1 MGCLFIDM
9 CESEWL
15 LGKWNGKLDFSEAVY
30 WRVNLNMLKVYF
42 KSAAGFKGG
51 LSPQNEANL
60 LFCKKN
66 KVELNDSVFKEK
78 DSWLLW
84 GGDEVSKVLTWV
96 TV

>member
-1 MGCLFIDM
+1 
-9 CESEWL
+9 
-15 LGKWNGKLDFSEAVY
+15 
-30 WRVNLNMLKVYF
+30 MLKVYF

-78 DSWLLW
+78 DS
-84 GGDEVSKVLTWV
+84 
-96 TV
+96 